1 MINQDTDQVLDL
13 TPYFNNDGISYKSD
27 RTDGDFTGRGNT
39 YAAEDLPP
47 SNSNVTFYGVTFRFP
62 DKRAGL
68 KNNVALE
75 GQHIEV
81 PQGIYKCLYLLG
93 ASDGNSL
100 EDSIRF
106 VFANGSQ
113 EEAFLGL
120 SSWRLYH
127 NLKYG
132 ERAAIKCTGYHFPS
146 QHVCTNRIDVDYG
159 IWMQEVAIT
168 TCKVLTAIDFP
179 DNPGMHVFALTLRRA
194 GSDQET
200 Q

>member
-1 MINQDTDQVLDL
+1 MISQETDQVLDL
-13 TPYFNNDGISYKSD
+13 TPYFNNDGISYESD
-27 RTDGDFTGRGNT
+27 RTDGDFTGMGNT
-39 YAAEDLPP
+39 YAAENLPP
-47 SNSNVTFYGVTFRFP
+47 STSIVTFYGVSFRFP
-62 DKRAGL
+62 DKRDGL

-75 GQHIEV
+75 GQRIEV
-81 PQGIYKCLYLLG
+81 PQSMYKCLYLLG

-113 EEAFLGL
+113 EKAFLGL

-127 NLKYG
+127 KLKYG
-132 ERAAIKCTGYHFPS
+132 ERPAIKCTGYNFPS
-146 QHVCTNRIDVDYG
+146 QHVYTNRIAVDYG

-168 TCKVLTAIDFP
+168 ASKVLTSIEFP
-179 DNPGMHVFALTLRRA
+179 DNPGMHVFALTLRQS